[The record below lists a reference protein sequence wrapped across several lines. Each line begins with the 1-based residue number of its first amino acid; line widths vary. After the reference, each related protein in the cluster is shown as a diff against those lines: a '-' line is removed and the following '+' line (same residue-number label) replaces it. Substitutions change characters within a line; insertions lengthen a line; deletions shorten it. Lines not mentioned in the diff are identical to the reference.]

1 MIATRLAVAETFCY
15 PRRMTILPQAKKT
28 LRSAHPAPAVKIDAA
43 SEMRRLCQLDDADGV
58 MALLRQLGVK
68 TDTEIAHGRTPIV
81 FAIASDAPNVF
92 KKLVAKDGA
101 GRKRGLG
108 ARLYGG
114 NTPAH
119 LCCHI
124 PSGFADNVAAF
135 APKCLAAA
143 IAIDPLLAMR
153 LTEDRRSTLATAATC
168 PDPAPFE
175 ILVASLARAVSNG
188 SVPEEAAR
196 HELSVAAAR
205 AVEHSGGTPQQCLAK
220 LNALSIAG
228 LDWRSIVDPATGA
241 SLLGLTLPAEG
252 RGQRQHIGLP
262 LLAHGADPM
271 GSALT
276 RDGAEVSCI
285 EAILSDPLISILA
298 PSLSLHALSAL
309 DGDKF
314 SEIFAE
320 APQADLLRSMC
331 SQLRSLASPLAATG
345 ALISVFDIE
354 RVSARLSKIAAD
366 KEAATLAECIPNSRR
381 SMAPKNL

>member
-1 MIATRLAVAETFCY
+1 
-15 PRRMTILPQAKKT
+15 MTILPQAKKT

-298 PSLSLHALSAL
+298 LSLSLHALSAL